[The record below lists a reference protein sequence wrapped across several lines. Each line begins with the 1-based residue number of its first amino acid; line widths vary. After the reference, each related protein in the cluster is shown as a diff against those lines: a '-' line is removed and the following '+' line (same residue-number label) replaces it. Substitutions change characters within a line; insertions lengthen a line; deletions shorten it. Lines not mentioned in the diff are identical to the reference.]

1 MRSRSSIGTA
11 ERCNVETSV
20 KTDVNPW
27 DQRYG
32 SDTYYYGPE
41 PNAFLHEHLAAIR
54 RGGEGRNA
62 VFLAEQGY
70 AVVAVDQ
77 SQAGLKKTER
87 LAALD
92 HRRNRWDQSGGED
105 IRTDY
110 ERWVTTRWL
119 LSRPTIHSK
128 PAWRA

>member
-1 MRSRSSIGTA
+1 M
-11 ERCNVETSV
+11 

-54 RGGEGRNA
+54 RGSEGRNA

-87 LAALD
+87 LAASKD
-92 HRRNRWDQSGGED
+92 VRFTTVHADF
-105 IRTDY
+105 TDY
-110 ERWVTTRWL
+110 KTPRVYKSVIARLHDLSSSQSADTRGRR
-119 LSRPTIHSK
+119 RPGP
-128 PAWRA
+128 PAESLGSIWQ

>member
-1 MRSRSSIGTA
+1 VSDILRSRSSIGTA

-87 LAALD
+87 LAASKGVRLTTV
-92 HRRNRWDQSGGED
+92 HAHL
-105 IRTDY
+105 TDY
-110 ERWVTTRWL
+110 KTPRVYKSVIARL
-119 LSRPTIHSK
+119 HDLS
-128 PAWRA
+128 